1 MSYMDDVRNK
11 IKYVKKDDIIQ
22 YLKETFDV
30 TTIKRSASKQKVL
43 DNALKFLTEENAINF
58 IKRFNKDI
66 TYSSTEVKEILDITD
81 CQLRKLVADG
91 KIRIDA
97 TYKSSNGNIGK
108 LYNIIDV
115 WDCKSNTPYKKK
127 FKIRELEITDENIS
141 NALYLINK
149 SAKVSRDTKNKQPR
163 TSVGKASRTRM
174 ISLYELKDAVI
185 SKLIKDGRIEIIG
198 VHNKEYKSTETN
210 YMYFDA
216 CSDKEISE
224 EDTYYMEK
232 YDYYYQ
238 YTIENVIKTQQLLFF
253 RLQNNTFH
261 IPYEG
266 DCKEYPVLSGI
277 IKEDISAVKSKNV
290 GMTLVEAKK
299 LLRKYLLM
307 EEKIRVET

>member
-11 IKYVKKDDIIQ
+11 IKYVNKDDIIQ
-22 YLKETFDV
+22 YLKETFDD

-43 DNALKFLTEENAINF
+43 DDALKFLTEENAINF

-81 CQLRKLVADG
+81 YQLRKLVADG

-97 TYKSSNGNIGK
+97 TFKSSNGNIGK

-163 TSVGKASRTRM
+163 TIVGKASRTRM
-174 ISLYELKDAVI
+174 TSLYELKDAVI

-198 VHNKEYKSTETN
+198 IQNKEYKSTERN

-216 CSDKEISE
+216 YSDKEISE

-232 YDYYYQ
+232 HDYYYQ
-238 YTIENVIKTQQLLFF
+238 YTIENVIKSQQLLFF

-266 DCKEYPVLSGI
+266 NCKEYPVLSGI